1 VFLDWFKS
9 INREQWHDILEAGVG
24 HDSVVDGVGGV
35 PWPRS
40 DRNRLKRSRALCQ
53 WRCRERRVVRSRG
66 DMTSGSL
73 SEAAGVGQAKLE
85 EHRGRRK
92 RWIRLQEDTRRRRE
106 LSRADTGEWREGF

>member
-1 VFLDWFKS
+1 
-9 INREQWHDILEAGVG
+9 
-24 HDSVVDGVGGV
+24 VDGVGGV

-53 WRCRERRVVRSRG
+53 WRCHERRVVRSRG
-66 DMTSGSL
+66 DMASGSL

-92 RWIRLQEDTRRRRE
+92 RGYDYRKIQE
-106 LSRADTGEWREGF
+106 GEGSCPEQTPENGGRGFKGM